1 MNTLSARSVAV
12 KRRMGAC
19 GIWQVSANILGV
31 VGHQAVGAGSSWD
44 LTMGG
49 LRARLSSGGLLRDGE
64 LDLSGVR
71 FVRPGGMVGLS
82 SLVETWTTEDR
93 PLGVR
98 LPPDRVAGY
107 MKRMD
112 VFDAMG
118 DKLVYDRDVTRLEI
132 GARHADASLSELR
145 TVQTEDQVQVVTSE
159 FHRLLSKEGLAKGEV
174 QRCCKV
180 LSEFLE
186 NAVVH
191 AESLCGSYT
200 AVQTYRSGGK
210 RVCVAV
216 SDAGV
221 GIPATLRHHP
231 EAVGSGIRTDGD
243 LIRLAAVDGVSR
255 VSDDRGGGF
264 GSALRQVGK
273 GNGVLTAWSGEG
285 WVRFTGY
292 SGARVDEADRFR
304 GTCVEAEF
312 RLG

>member
-1 MNTLSARSVAV
+1 M
-12 KRRMGAC
+12 
-19 GIWQVSANILGV
+19 
-31 VGHQAVGAGSSWD
+31 
-44 LTMGG
+44 
-49 LRARLSSGGLLRDGE
+49 
-64 LDLSGVR
+64 R

-82 SLVETWTTEDR
+82 SLIETWTMEDR

-98 LPPDRVAGY
+98 LPPDHVAGY

-112 VFDAMG
+112 VFDVLG
-118 DKLVYDRDVTRLEI
+118 DKAVYDRDITRLEV

-145 TVQTEDQVQVVTSE
+145 TVQTEEQVQAVTLE
-159 FHRLLSKEGLAKGEV
+159 FHRLLSKENLAKAEV

-191 AESLCGSYT
+191 AQSLCGAYT

-210 RVCVAV
+210 RICVAV

-221 GIPATLRHHP
+221 GIPATLKHHP
-231 EAVGSGIRTDGD
+231 AAVGRGILTDGD
-243 LIRLAAVDGVSR
+243 LIRLAAVDEVSS

-285 WVRFTGY
+285 WVGFTGY
-292 SGARVDEADRFR
+292 SGARVEEADRFC

>member
-1 MNTLSARSVAV
+1 
-12 KRRMGAC
+12 
-19 GIWQVSANILGV
+19 
-31 VGHQAVGAGSSWD
+31 
-44 LTMGG
+44 MGG
-49 LRARLSSGGLLRDGE
+49 LRARLSSGVLLRDGE

-82 SLVETWTTEDR
+82 SLIETWMTEDR
-93 PLGVR
+93 PLGVK
-98 LPPDRVAGY
+98 LPAVHVASY

-112 VFDAMG
+112 VFDALG
-118 DKLVYDRDVTRLEI
+118 NKVIYDRDVTRLET
-132 GARHADASLSELR
+132 GVRHADARLSELR
-145 TVQTEDQVQVVTSE
+145 TVQSEDQVQVVTSE
-159 FHRLLSKEGLAKGEV
+159 FHRLLLKEGLAKSEV

-191 AESLCGSYT
+191 AKSLCGAYT
-200 AVQTYRSGGK
+200 AVQTYRAGGK

-221 GIPATLRHHP
+221 GIPATLRDHP
-231 EAVGSGIRTDGD
+231 EAVGRGIRTDGD
-243 LIRLAAVDGVSR
+243 LIRLAAVDEVSS

-264 GSALRQVGK
+264 GSALRSVGK
-273 GNGVLTAWSGEG
+273 GDGVLTAWSGVG
-285 WVRFTGY
+285 WVGFTGY
-292 SGARVDEADRFR
+292 SGARVEGAERFR

>member
-1 MNTLSARSVAV
+1 MR
-12 KRRMGAC
+12 
-19 GIWQVSANILGV
+19 
-31 VGHQAVGAGSSWD
+31 AGSGWD

-49 LRARLSSGGLLRDGE
+49 LRARISSGILLADGE
-64 LDLSGVR
+64 LDLSEVR

-82 SLVETWTTEDR
+82 SLIETWTTEDR

-112 VFDAMG
+112 VFDVLG
-118 DKLVYDRDVTRLEI
+118 DKVVYVRDVTRLET
-132 GARHADASLSELR
+132 GTRHSDAPLSELR
-145 TVQTEDQVQVVTSE
+145 TVQTEDEVQVVTSE
-159 FHRLLSKEGLAKGEV
+159 FHRLLTKEGLAKAEV

-186 NAVVH
+186 NAVIH
-191 AESLCGSYT
+191 AEALCGAYT

-221 GIPATLRHHP
+221 GIPATLRDHP
-231 EAVGSGIRTDGD
+231 EAVRRGIRTDGG
-243 LIRLAAVDGVSR
+243 LIELASVDDVSR

-264 GSALRQVGK
+264 GSALRSVGK

-285 WVRFTGY
+285 WVGFTGY
-292 SGARVDEADRFR
+292 SCARVEGADCFR

>member
-1 MNTLSARSVAV
+1 MR
-12 KRRMGAC
+12 
-19 GIWQVSANILGV
+19 
-31 VGHQAVGAGSSWD
+31 
-44 LTMGG
+44 G
-49 LRARLSSGGLLRDGE
+49 LRARLSSGVLLRDGE

-82 SLVETWTTEDR
+82 SFIETWVTEDR
-93 PLGVR
+93 PLGVK
-98 LPPDRVAGY
+98 LPPMRVAGY

-112 VFDAMG
+112 VFDTLG
-118 DKLVYDRDVTRLEI
+118 DKVVYDRDVTRLEI
-132 GARHADASLSELR
+132 GTRHADASLSELR

-159 FHRLLSKEGLAKGEV
+159 FHRLLSKENLAKAEV

-191 AESLCGSYT
+191 AESLRGAYT

-210 RVCVAV
+210 KVCVAV

-231 EAVGSGIRTDGD
+231 EAVGRGIRTDGD
-243 LIRLAAVDGVSR
+243 LIRLAAVDDVSR
-255 VSDDRGGGF
+255 VSNDRGGGF
-264 GSALRQVGK
+264 GSALRSVGK
-273 GNGVLTAWSGEG
+273 GDGVLTAWSGEG
-285 WVRFTGY
+285 WVEFTGY
-292 SGARVDEADRFR
+292 SGARVEGADLVH

>member
-1 MNTLSARSVAV
+1 
-12 KRRMGAC
+12 
-19 GIWQVSANILGV
+19 
-31 VGHQAVGAGSSWD
+31 
-44 LTMGG
+44 MGG
-49 LRARLSSGGLLRDGE
+49 LRARLSSGVLLRDGE

-82 SLVETWTTEDR
+82 SLIETWTTEDR
-93 PLGVR
+93 PLGIR
-98 LPPDRVAGY
+98 LPPDRVTGY

-112 VFDAMG
+112 VFDALG
-118 DKLVYDRDVTRLEI
+118 DKAVYDRDVTDLGV
-132 GARHADASLSELR
+132 GARHSDAPLSELR
-145 TVQTEDQVQVVTSE
+145 TVQTEDEVQVVTTE
-159 FHRLLSKEGLAKGEV
+159 LHRLLSKEGLARGEV

-191 AESLCGSYT
+191 AESLSGAYS

-221 GIPATLRHHP
+221 GIPATLKDHP
-231 EAVGSGIRTDGD
+231 EAVARGLRTDGD
-243 LIRLAAVDGVSR
+243 LIRLAAVDDVSR

-273 GNGVLTAWSGEG
+273 GDGVLTAWSGEG
-285 WVRFTGY
+285 WVGFTGY
-292 SGARVDEADRFR
+292 SGARVEWANRFR
-304 GTCVEAEF
+304 GTCMEAEF